1 MPDNNSSSFDNSGS
15 GIVER
20 FDYNNYKNKD
30 SNNNPT
36 HNGIIEEDRRA
47 VNSLPQDSQ
56 TR

>member
-1 MPDNNSSSFDNSGS
+1 MPDNNSSSFDNSGT
-15 GIVER
+15 VER

-30 SNNNPT
+30 NNNNPT
-36 HNGIIEEDRRA
+36 HNGIIEEGRRA